1 MKETKQAALA
11 MTVRSRSEHIDSGA
25 HLTKTNGVL
34 VWLGFA
40 KCSEFVE
47 HALRQGLVHVFGD
60 WNDGHRSVKVAEIP
74 LHFPVEF
81 RRAREADAAE
91 HGIAMYHALNSAS
104 VVKIAPSIDIS
115 TSSSG
120 SWLISWPPRDSSH
133 LHAEKVS
140 AACIENYYQQLHD
153 VRIQALS
160 MTPLMDACAVSYHR
174 HYQRPR

>member
-11 MTVRSRSEHIDSGA
+11 MAVRSRSEHIDSGA

-40 KCSEFVE
+40 KCSELVE

-81 RRAREADAAE
+81 RRAREADAAK
-91 HGIAMYHALNSAS
+91 HGIGCN
-104 VVKIAPSIDIS
+104 V
-115 TSSSG
+115 
-120 SWLISWPPRDSSH
+120 PR
-133 LHAEKVS
+133 
-140 AACIENYYQQLHD
+140 
-153 VRIQALS
+153 
-160 MTPLMDACAVSYHR
+160 P
-174 HYQRPR
+174 